1 MSPPPSLSAV
11 IRSSSAAGI
20 PPARRAACRPACT
33 AASDARSTSS
43 GSARPRPGIPCCAA
57 STPWSTR
64 SASCASAARK
74 PTSACTITRRRRS
87 RPPARAARS
96 AWSTSPPLACTRARS
111 AAFSLPSWRAS
122 ARSPPAVPTT
132 ASCGRRCS
140 TAKGAT
146 APCGSGASRA
156 GRCTSCPP
164 MRAAGSTPSTSA
176 NSARLSR
183 RCARSA
189 TLAAG
194 TKSSSAAA
202 RPAASAIT
210 WPRCDP
216 RRCALRRASRF
227 RPGSHASPATSSTW
241 FISPRS
247 RSAISSSCGATT
259 CHIRTGCRTC
269 SGASLPA
276 SDPRRGFWRP
286 PGPGC
291 RPPTAGAP
299 WLLSPLI
306 GLFAYRITIVM
317 HDCIHRSLFRS
328 ARLSARVGTLLGCV
342 TGIDFASFS
351 RQHLL
356 HHRLYGRPG
365 DPQGFHYLGLKG
377 ATLATYAWHLLRPLL
392 GFNLRYAL
400 AESILRPCNLAAAA
414 RTGEIFAL
422 AAIQLAILVI
432 VTGGGAHLWLAALPF
447 ASAATFGLF
456 FSQLRGIAEHAAGG
470 AEAEAAN
477 VRSHAPHWLDR
488 VLLYDL
494 NFNYHKEHH
503 LYPHYSSRDLAAL
516 HGRLAELPPLEPSMF
531 RTLKALSPHR
541 A

>member
-1 MSPPPSLSAV
+1 M
-11 IRSSSAAGI
+11 I
-20 PPARRAACRPACT
+20 PFFV
-33 AASDARSTSS
+33 
-43 GSARPRPGIPCCAA
+43 
-57 STPWSTR
+57 
-64 SASCASAARK
+64 
-74 PTSACTITRRRRS
+74 
-87 RPPARAARS
+87 
-96 AWSTSPPLACTRARS
+96 L
-111 AAFSLPSWRAS
+111 
-122 ARSPPAVPTT
+122 
-132 ASCGRRCS
+132 
-140 TAKGAT
+140 
-146 APCGSGASRA
+146 
-156 GRCTSCPP
+156 
-164 MRAAGSTPSTSA
+164 
-176 NSARLSR
+176 
-183 RCARSA
+183 
-189 TLAAG
+189 LAA
-194 TKSSSAAA
+194 APLLN
-202 RPAASAIT
+202 R
-210 WPRCDP
+210 W
-216 RRCALRRASRF
+216 
-227 RPGSHASPATSSTW
+227 SPA
-241 FISPRS
+241 
-247 RSAISSSCGATT
+247 
-259 CHIRTGCRTC
+259 
-269 SGASLPA
+269 
-276 SDPRRGFWRP
+276 
-286 PGPGC
+286 
-291 RPPTAGAP
+291 AP